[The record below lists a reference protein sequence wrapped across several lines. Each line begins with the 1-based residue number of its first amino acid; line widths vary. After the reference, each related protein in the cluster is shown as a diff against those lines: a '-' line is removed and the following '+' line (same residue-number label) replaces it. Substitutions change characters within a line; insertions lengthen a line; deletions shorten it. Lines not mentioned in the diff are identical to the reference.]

1 MKEIHFIID
10 SGNTFTKVAQFHGD
24 KLLELTSLPAN
35 KSLDLPKE
43 AKGLFCSVNRDEP
56 INSHLINLSSI
67 KEKIKI
73 STNYENSI
81 GIDRQVLIYDL
92 QKKGSSK
99 FSVIID
105 AGSFITVDFT
115 KDNLH
120 LGGYIFPGVKN
131 FLNIYAQ
138 KGKHLP
144 QIELTETTSDYPL
157 STFEAINMATI
168 NYINSI
174 VTLTAKC
181 EKIILT
187 GGDAKRLKPFFE
199 EEKVCIKDNYLIY
212 ALNEVYKELLK

>member
-131 FLNIYAQ
+131 FLNISWYFSPAVP
-138 KGKHLP
+138 L
-144 QIELTETTSDYPL
+144 IISNLFLLVLVLTLFFS
-157 STFEAINMATI
+157 NRK
-168 NYINSI
+168 YINFNAYS
-174 VTLTAKC
+174 
-181 EKIILT
+181 
-187 GGDAKRLKPFFE
+187 
-199 EEKVCIKDNYLIY
+199 
-212 ALNEVYKELLK
+212 LLRNG